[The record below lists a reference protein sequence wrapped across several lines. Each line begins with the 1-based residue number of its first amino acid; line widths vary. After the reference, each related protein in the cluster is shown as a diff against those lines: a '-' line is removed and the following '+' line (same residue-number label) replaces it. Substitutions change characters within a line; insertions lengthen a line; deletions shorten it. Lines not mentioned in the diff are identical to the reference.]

1 MTTVHCIPYSCT
13 LSAEACGKR
22 HLATIANRGGR
33 SSDAYPSCRRC
44 PVGAA
49 NARDTGAEVTYA
61 EHVSAYQVRHAP
73 IASAFTCCVPGCD
86 GTLTSRAPSSRL
98 TPEFARLC
106 TAHRRKA
113 HNERE
118 RGATHAEALA
128 CVVDGRR
135 YTKPAPAPRPAQPC
149 TTPGC
154 DGVAARVRMDTA
166 PALDAL
172 CAPCR
177 MAARKLTREHA
188 FDTLAA
194 VAHLAAV
201 RRGER
206 PAPIGRPRRSA

>member
-1 MTTVHCIPYSCT
+1 MTTVRCVPYHCT
-13 LSAEACGKR
+13 LTTVACAKR

-49 NARDTGAEVTYA
+49 NAQATGA

-73 IASAFTCCVPGCD
+73 VEPMVRCAVPGCD
-86 GTLTSRAPSSRL
+86 GTTCERAASSRI

-106 TAHRRKA
+106 APHRRKA

-128 CVVDGRR
+128 CVVEGRR
-135 YTKPAPAPRPAQPC
+135 YVRATAARVSLRCA
-149 TTPGC
+149 TPGC
-154 DGVAARVRMDTA
+154 EGDAGRTRKDS
-166 PALDAL
+166 LGYDAL
-172 CAPCR
+172 CPRCR
-177 MAARKLTREHA
+177 VYAKEMRARHRLTVDGA
-188 FDTLAA
+188 I
-194 VAHLAAV
+194 AHLAAV

-206 PAPIGRPRRSA
+206 PAPVGRPRRSA

>member
-1 MTTVHCIPYSCT
+1 MNVVRCLPYSCT

-33 SSDAYPSCRRC
+33 SSEAYPSCRRC
-44 PVGAA
+44 PVGAQ

-73 IASAFTCCVPGCD
+73 VASSFTCCVPGCD
-86 GTLTSRAPSSRL
+86 GMLTSRAPSSRL

-128 CVVDGRR
+128 CVVEGRR
-135 YTKPAPAPRPAQPC
+135 YVKAATAPRSMPPC

-154 DGVAARVRMDTA
+154 DGVVARPRFETIGLCVVCRHAAREMRIRHG
-166 PALDAL
+166 LDA
-172 CAPCR
+172 AG
-177 MAARKLTREHA
+177 AA
-188 FDTLAA
+188 
-194 VAHLAAV
+194 AHLAAV